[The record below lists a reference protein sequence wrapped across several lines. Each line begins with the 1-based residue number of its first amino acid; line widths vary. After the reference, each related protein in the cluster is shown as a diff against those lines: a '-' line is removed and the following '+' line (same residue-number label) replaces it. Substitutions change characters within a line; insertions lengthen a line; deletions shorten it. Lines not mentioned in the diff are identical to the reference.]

1 MARSNHQGGEQSKT
15 GQKHETEHEPA
26 PSARRVKTEKQQ
38 TLEESLNNDKSPEN
52 EKADNIA
59 SEQVDKPE
67 ARKQSAVRPGQ
78 EPDVPPNIQEKGIIY
93 FFIRG
98 RVNIDDPKT
107 VDDVARTFILLRPIE
122 KDAKLGDG
130 PIGDARN
137 NRLLALPKKKLPRS
151 GKDRFMIFVEKSNAS
166 FKNLKKSFLAGADYE
181 TKTAGTRH
189 TPAATPVGEGV
200 YALTSTG
207 RESHLVYMLTI
218 PEKLDSAQKDLGI
231 KEKGS
236 FIISTKNPNYGGPAS
251 ARLPENPK
259 FPKKVIDEFR
269 SLRWLPSKPI
279 HLDYPNAQLLLVG
292 ESSGIEK
299 ALEPQEKDDENGA
312 QKPEEFIESLA
323 EEDLQRMRHLT
334 GQQSE
339 SIYADLQA
347 QAEGYPRLKTTF

>member
-1 MARSNHQGGEQSKT
+1 MARSNHQEGEQSKT

-38 TLEESLNNDKSPEN
+38 TLEESLNNDKSLEN

-67 ARKQSAVRPGQ
+67 ARKQSAVRPGE

-259 FPKKVIDEFR
+259 FPKKYALIMLFYILTSLTR
-269 SLRWLPSKPI
+269 S
-279 HLDYPNAQLLLVG
+279 
-292 ESSGIEK
+292 
-299 ALEPQEKDDENGA
+299 
-312 QKPEEFIESLA
+312 
-323 EEDLQRMRHLT
+323 
-334 GQQSE
+334 
-339 SIYADLQA
+339 
-347 QAEGYPRLKTTF
+347 

>member
-1 MARSNHQGGEQSKT
+1 MARSEHQNGDQSKT
-15 GQKHETEHEPA
+15 GQKHETEHEA
-26 PSARRVKTEKQQ
+26 PPNPRRVKTEKQQ
-38 TLEESLNNDKSPEN
+38 TLEESLNKD
-52 EKADNIA
+52 EKREKEKTDNTASKQVDNIL
-59 SEQVDKPE
+59 
-67 ARKQSAVRPGQ
+67 
-78 EPDVPPNIQEKGIIY
+78 EKGIIY

-107 VDDVARTFILLRPIE
+107 VDDIARTYIILRPIE

-137 NRLLALPKKKLPRS
+137 NRLLALPKKTLPLS

-200 YALTSTG
+200 YALTTTG
-207 RESHLVYMLTI
+207 RESHLAYMLTI

-236 FIISTKNPNYGGPAS
+236 FIISTKNPNYGGPAN
-251 ARLPENPK
+251 ARLPKNPK
-259 FPKKVIDEFR
+259 FPTEVIDEFR

-279 HLDYPNAQLLLVG
+279 HLEYPNAQLLLVG